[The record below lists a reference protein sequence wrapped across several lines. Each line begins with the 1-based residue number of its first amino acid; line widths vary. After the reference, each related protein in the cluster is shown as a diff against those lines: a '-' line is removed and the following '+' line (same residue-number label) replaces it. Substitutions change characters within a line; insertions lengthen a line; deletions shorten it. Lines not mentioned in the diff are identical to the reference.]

1 MRTRLEQTVDIAAPA
16 STVWDYVTDWP
27 RQEEWIP
34 ATRVEK
40 VDDAASVGG
49 RFRAWTGVGRL
60 GFWDPMTITSWERT
74 PDGGGR
80 CEVLHRG
87 SVVHGEGEFAV
98 VALDESHSRFV
109 WAELLVVPGGR
120 VGAVGWRVA
129 RPVVE
134 RLIGLGLSKMR
145 DLVESRQAR

>member
-16 STVWDYVTDWP
+16 SSVWDYVTDWP

-34 ATRVEK
+34 KTRVETL
-40 VDDAASVGG
+40 DDAASVGG

-120 VGAVGWRVA
+120 VGAAGWRLV

-145 DLVESRQAR
+145 DLVESQQVR